1 MDKPEHC
8 KRCQCPWFDDGAG
21 FVPDST
27 ATTVLGA
34 VSSRDASGD
43 AAVRVLFICQ
53 NPGDVEQTQATPL
66 VGVTGQMFRGRF
78 VGKHL
83 PGVPVGYANVL
94 KCRGRDAAGRH
105 TNVMPQLNSK
115 LWQELKTC
123 CRPYLD
129 ETIARCPN
137 AILVPMGEYAA
148 EAVTGLKAKAMLH
161 LRGTL
166 CAVPDVTLRKP
177 SGY

>member
-8 KRCQCPWFDDGAG
+8 KPCPWFDDGAG

-27 ATTVLGA
+27 TTGGA
-34 VSSRDASGD
+34 VRGHDATAS
-43 AAVRVLFICQ
+43 VQVLFIAQ
-53 NPGDVEQTQATPL
+53 NPGDVEQLQATPL

-105 TNVMPQLNSK
+105 TNVMPPLGSK

-148 EAVTGLKAKAMLH
+148 EAVTGLKAKTMLH

-166 CAVPDVTLRKP
+166 METE
-177 SGY
+177 